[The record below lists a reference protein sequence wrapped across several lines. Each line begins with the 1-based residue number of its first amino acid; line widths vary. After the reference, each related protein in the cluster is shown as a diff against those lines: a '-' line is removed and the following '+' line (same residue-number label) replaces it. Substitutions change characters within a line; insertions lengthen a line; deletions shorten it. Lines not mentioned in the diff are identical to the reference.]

1 MKKTRKIAA
10 LLLALVLMLSL
21 SACGSFETKMARAA
35 QKMSKLESMRM
46 DMDMDMTIGMSLFG
60 ESLDLDGK
68 MTTKADIFTDPLKM
82 RVRTSVEALDSAEES
97 LSYMEKDGDDYTL
110 YVSPDGGESWVS
122 RTVDGEDLPA
132 PAATKEQIALLL
144 KWGAS
149 FEESGKETIRGS
161 EATVY
166 SGFIPGEDVAAA
178 IEASGALDALA
189 EVLEMDLGEADF
201 SGLGD
206 IPATI
211 ALDDRSGMVVRY
223 TMDLTDVMGS
233 VMDKLLDQLLQ
244 AISEEAGLGELDLK
258 GLGLEI
264 SIGEVFVNAEL
275 YDFDS
280 VEPFEMPK
288 T

>member
-149 FEESGKETIRGS
+149 FEESEKETIRGS

-288 T
+288 P